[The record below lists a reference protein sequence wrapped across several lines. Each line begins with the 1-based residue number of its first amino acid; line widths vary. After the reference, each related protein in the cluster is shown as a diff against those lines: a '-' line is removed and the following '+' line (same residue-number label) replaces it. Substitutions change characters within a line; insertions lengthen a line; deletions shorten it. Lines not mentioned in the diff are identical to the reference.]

1 MGEPSAHY
9 NQRPSPLALAAVYF
23 AQAVLSTVAIL
34 ACLVGIK
41 TLPLCYVIGSLNI
54 THLAFTSIE
63 KLSHG
68 KVTDTHSMLQLILS
82 MVTVV
87 CAISSVQLI
96 DQPEARTAPI
106 SNPGLHDQLI

>member
-1 MGEPSAHY
+1 VSI
-9 NQRPSPLALAAVYF
+9 VYLV
-23 AQAVLSTVAIL
+23 QAILTTVAIL

-63 KLSHG
+63 KMFHG
-68 KVTDTHSMLQLILS
+68 KVTDTHSMLQLILA

-96 DQPEARTAPI
+96 DQPEAKAAPI
-106 SNPGLHDQLI
+106 SNPGLHDPLIQILVESDTLDTLTER